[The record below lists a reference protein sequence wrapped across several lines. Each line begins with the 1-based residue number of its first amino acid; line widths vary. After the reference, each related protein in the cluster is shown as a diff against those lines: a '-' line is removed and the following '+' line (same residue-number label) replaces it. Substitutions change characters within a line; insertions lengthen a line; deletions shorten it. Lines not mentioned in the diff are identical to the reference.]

1 MGIALAQKRE
11 DPAAFRPG
19 LSRLPL
25 HVAFRNAQRLAG
37 HWQGV
42 PLSATRCSRHETRVD
57 TSLALTSFKEFTAT
71 LTTVVHR
78 NYRFRFFGF

>member
-1 MGIALAQKRE
+1 LLKKEE

-57 TSLALTSFKEFTAT
+57 TKLGLDLVQGIYCDADHGSAQELS
-71 LTTVVHR
+71 V
-78 NYRFRFFGF
+78 